1 MNETA
6 ASFRTGQTP
15 STPTSTPT
23 PTPAPTPA
31 FPSNRTCPY
40 RLPEDYTRL
49 RDEPGP
55 LQLVTLYD
63 GRPAWV
69 VTKHEAARRLL
80 ADPRLSSDRAHAAF
94 PSTSPRLRALRDRP
108 AGFISLDPPEHGP
121 RRRMT
126 ISEFTVRRIKDM
138 RPDVERIV
146 HGAIDDLL
154 AAGPPADLVSRF
166 ALPVPSM
173 VICRLLGV
181 PYADHDFFQDA
192 SRQLLQ
198 STEGA
203 DARAARDRLERYLDG
218 LVTAVGTKPGPGL
231 LSTLVG
237 EQLATGAIEREEL
250 VSTAILLLVAGHET
264 TASMTSLSVITL
276 LEHPDQHAAL
286 RADPTLVPGA
296 VEELLRYLAIA
307 DIAGGRFAT
316 ADIEIDGQLIR
327 AGDGVIVT
335 NSIAN
340 RDGSVFEDPDTF
352 DVHRSAR
359 HHIAFGYGVHQ
370 CLGQNLARLEL
381 EVILTAL
388 FERIPTLRLAVPVER
403 LTLRPGTTI
412 QGVNELPVTW

>member
-1 MNETA
+1 MTETA
-6 ASFRTGQTP
+6 AAIQTRE
-15 STPTSTPT
+15 
-23 PTPAPTPA
+23 APA
-31 FPSNRTCPY
+31 FPADRTCPY
-40 RLPEDYTRL
+40 QLPESYRQL
-49 RDEPGP
+49 RDEPDA
-55 LQLVTLYD
+55 LNAVTLFD
-63 GRPAWV
+63 GRRAWV
-69 VTKHEAARRLL
+69 VTKHETARKLL
-80 ADPRLSSDRAHAAF
+80 ADPRLSSDRTRDEF
-94 PSTSPRLRALRDRP
+94 PATSPRFQAIRQVRP
-108 AGFISLDPPEHGP
+108 AFIGLDPPEHGP

-126 ISEFTVRRIKDM
+126 ISEFTVKRIKGM

-146 HGAIDDLL
+146 HGFLDQML
-154 AAGPPADLVSRF
+154 AAGPPADLVSQF

-173 VICRLLGV
+173 VICELLGV

-192 SRQLLQ
+192 SRRLVQA
-198 STEGA
+198 TDAAGA
-203 DARAARDRLERYLDG
+203 IAAREDFEYYLDG
-218 LVTAVGTKPGPGL
+218 LITTMQAKPGPGL
-231 LSTLVG
+231 LHNLVTR
-237 EQLATGAIEREEL
+237 QLAAGEIDREEL
-250 VSTAILLLVAGHET
+250 ISTALLLLVAGHET

-286 RADPTLVPGA
+286 RADPTLLPGA

-307 DIAGGRFAT
+307 DIAGGRVAT

-327 AGDGVIVT
+327 EGEGVIVT

-340 RDGSVFEDPDTF
+340 RDSSVFENPDAF

-359 HHIAFGYGVHQ
+359 HHLSFGYGVHQ

-388 FERIPTLRLAVPVER
+388 FERIPTLRLAVPVDQ

>member
-1 MNETA
+1 MTETV
-6 ASFRTGQTP
+6 TTPQTEG
-15 STPTSTPT
+15 
-23 PTPAPTPA
+23 APA
-31 FPSNRTCPY
+31 FPDDRTCPY
-40 RLPEDYTRL
+40 QLPATYTRL
-49 RDEPGP
+49 RDEQDA
-55 LQLVTLYD
+55 LQRVTLFD

-69 VTKHEAARRLL
+69 VTRHETARKLL
-80 ADPRLSSDRAHAAF
+80 ADPRLSADRTNKEF
-94 PSTSPRLRALRDRP
+94 PATSPRFQGIQSRNKS
-108 AGFISLDPPEHGP
+108 FISMDPPEHGP
-121 RRRMT
+121 KRRML
-126 ISEFTVRRIKDM
+126 ISEFTVKRIKGM
-138 RPDVERIV
+138 RPDIERIV
-146 HGAIDDLL
+146 HGLIDDLL

-173 VICRLLGV
+173 VICQLLGV

-192 SRQLLQ
+192 SRRLVQ
-198 STEGA
+198 ST
-203 DARAARDRLERYLDG
+203 DAAGSLAARDDLANYLDD
-218 LVTAVGTKPGPGL
+218 LVTKLQARPGPGL
-231 LSTLVG
+231 LSSLIAD
-237 EQLATGAIEREEL
+237 QLANGEIDREEL
-250 VSTAILLLVAGHET
+250 VSTAMLLLVAGHET

-286 RADPTLVPGA
+286 RADPSLVPGA

-307 DIAGGRFAT
+307 DIAGGRIAT

-327 AGDGVIVT
+327 AGEGVIVT

-340 RDGSVFEDPDTF
+340 RDGSVFADPDAF

-388 FERIPTLRLAVPVER
+388 FDRIPTLRIAVPIEQ